1 MSTRLKRSTQIVDET
16 GQKKYPNLTTLAKC
30 VLLVSHG
37 NADPERGFS
46 LNKHLLAI
54 HGSSIKEE
62 TIESIRLVKDYI
74 IRVGGI
80 KNITVSNEM
89 ILSSR
94 NAYHRYEAYLE
105 SQKKLREEEQKQTNS
120 CTTENAKDDEKKKK
134 IENINR
140 DMRV

>member
-1 MSTRLKRSTQIVDET
+1 MLS
-16 GQKKYPNLTTLAKC
+16 
-30 VLLVSHG
+30 VSHG

-105 SQKKLREEEQKQTNS
+105 SQKKLREEEQKQINS
-120 CTTENAKDDEKKKK
+120 CAKKK
-134 IENINR
+134 IENVNC
-140 DMRV
+140 DMESAEISLSVAEKS